1 MAYISLA
8 LAKTHLRVDE
18 SYTGEDEYI
27 QKLISA
33 ALEKKP
39 STAASILSSHF
50 QSQSMNLPAALAA

>member
-1 MAYISLA
+1 MTKMKAGSRKSNLQMYEPLTIRT
-8 LAKTHLRVDE
+8 K
-18 SYTGEDEYI
+18 
-27 QKLISA
+27 KLISA